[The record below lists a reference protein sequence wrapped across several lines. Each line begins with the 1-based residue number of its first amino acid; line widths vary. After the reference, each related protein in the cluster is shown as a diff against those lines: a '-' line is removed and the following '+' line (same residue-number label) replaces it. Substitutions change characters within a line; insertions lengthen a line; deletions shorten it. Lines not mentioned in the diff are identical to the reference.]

1 MRINRIIG
9 SLLLFVIATVGYGQ
23 GLANLKLSE
32 VFVSGSTSLQ
42 NEDGEHVAWVEI
54 ANVSW
59 SSTNIGGCY
68 LTNDR
73 AVLDKSLS
81 SPQRIALMSQ
91 IPNGDERTNL
101 APKGQVVFFTDS
113 AKNLG
118 TLHVKFKL
126 TPGQENFIALYEA
139 NGNKLIDS
147 VTVPATLSEGQ
158 SYARFWDND
167 GKSSWRTVD
176 SSEVTPNANNGLES
190 KMDKSSEWKEKDPHG
205 IAMTILSM
213 GIVMTGLLLL
223 FIFFL
228 LFGRLFRMLA
238 KKSKEK
244 EPEVARGVAT
254 AAVAPAKM
262 VNETPVANNPEVD
275 QNAVVAAIAMALFEE
290 FDAHDEERSAITII
304 PMASNWV
311 QRGVEM
317 AKRSLH

>member
-9 SLLLFVIATVGYGQ
+9 SLFLFVIAIVGYGQ

-32 VFVSGSTSLQ
+32 VFVSGNSSLQ
-42 NEDGEHVAWVEI
+42 NEDGEHVAWLEI

-59 SSTNIGGCY
+59 SSTNVGGCY

-73 AVLDKSLS
+73 RVLDESLT

-91 IPNGDERTNL
+91 IPGGDARTNL
-101 APKGQVVFFTDS
+101 APKGHMVFFADG

-118 TLHVKFKL
+118 TLHATFKL
-126 TPGQENFIALYEA
+126 TPGTDNFIALYEA

-147 VTVPATLSEGQ
+147 VTVPASLQAGQ
-158 SYARFWDND
+158 SYARFWSED
-167 GKSSWRTVD
+167 GKESTWRTVD
-176 SSEVTPNANNGLES
+176 SAEVTPSASNVLEM
-190 KMDKSSEWKEKDPHG
+190 KMDKSSEWKEKDPYG

-223 FIFFL
+223 FLFFL
-228 LFGRLFRMLA
+228 LFGKIFRMLDK
-238 KKSKEK
+238 KKSE
-244 EPEVARGVAT
+244 E
-254 AAVAPAKM
+254 AP
-262 VNETPVANNPEVD
+262 
-275 QNAVVAAIAMALFEE
+275 AVVATPAKLVNESPAAVESDDQGAVVAVIAMALYEE
-290 FDAHDEERSAITII
+290 FDAHDEERGAITIV

-317 AKRSLH
+317 AKRSLY